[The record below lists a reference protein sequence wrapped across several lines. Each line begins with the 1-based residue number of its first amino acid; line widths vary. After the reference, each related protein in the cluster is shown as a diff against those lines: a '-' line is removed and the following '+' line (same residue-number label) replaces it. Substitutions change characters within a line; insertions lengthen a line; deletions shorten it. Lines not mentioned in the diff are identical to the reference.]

1 MKKLLFLIFTA
12 LIAVGCA
19 TSKKS
24 GSIPIIDTHIHL
36 YDTSRAEGVPW
47 PPETDKVLYKPILTK
62 DFDRVSDENG
72 VNATVIVE
80 ASKWVSDNQW
90 VLDLVKHD
98 PDRYIGLVGSLEI
111 GTPDFK
117 KYLFQL
123 SKDKRYVGIRMRE
136 RPGGDSFFE
145 SNAVWADLRLLADM
159 GQTLDVLMFQFSLD
173 DVDRMAKRLP
183 KLRILINHVAGAD
196 IVEVDHV
203 HVGLHAG
210 GEESAVAKAYEFGGV
225 ARLPKTL
232 ELHDPALVVLELG
245 GNDGLRGYPIN
256 KIRDNLRRMT
266 RDVIDHGA
274 AVMLIGMVL
283 PPNYGRRYVAG
294 FEQSF
299 HEVADELRVPLLP
312 HLLDGVTTDRALLQ
326 PDGIHPTQEAQT
338 LLLKDVWP
346 MLKPLL
352 EAL

>member
-145 SNAVWADLRLLADM
+145 NEAVWADLRLLADM
-159 GQTLDVLMFQFSLD
+159 DKTLDVLMFQYSIE
-173 DVDRMAKRLP
+173 DVDMVAKRLP
-183 KLRILINHVAGAD
+183 NLKILMNHVAGAD
-196 IVEVDHV
+196 IEGKPADTKWVADVQKV
-203 HVGLHAG
+203 AKNPNVYCKISGLFQQSHRQPSPKDASFYKSELDVLLDAF
-210 GEESAVAKAYEFGGV
+210 GEERVIYGSNWPVTMRGGTYAEYLAVVKAYFADKPRSAQEKYFY
-225 ARLPKTL
+225 RN
-232 ELHDPALVVLELG
+232 ALKFYG
-245 GNDGLRGYPIN
+245 
-256 KIRDNLRRMT
+256 
-266 RDVIDHGA
+266 
-274 AVMLIGMVL
+274 L
-283 PPNYGRRYVAG
+283 PP
-294 FEQSF
+294 
-299 HEVADELRVPLLP
+299 
-312 HLLDGVTTDRALLQ
+312 
-326 PDGIHPTQEAQT
+326 
-338 LLLKDVWP
+338 LKR
-346 MLKPLL
+346 
-352 EAL
+352 